1 MKKNHMLFTV
11 LFLIYAGAGVISLV
25 AFGVNGSY
33 LSRRQEVP
41 ASAATDPE
49 LPADPIVEPVE
60 EPAEDPFEDPVE
72 NPTPDPVENSTDNLT
87 PETPDPAAPA
97 QEPAENPQTPVPA
110 TEPADDS
117 EAAEAGHPVTGST
130 SGTPEPADETNA
142 SDDEEAAGPE
152 KTYYAFTVIDGV
164 TDVRIRETDAR
175 DSNTVSHIDGGKSGY
190 VLEKGDSRS
199 KILTKKGTVGYIYNE
214 YLTFSEIP
222 KDEFPEEYR

>member
-33 LSRRQEVP
+33 LSHKQETPV
-41 ASAATDPE
+41 AAAAEPGIS
-49 LPADPIVEPVE
+49 ADPIE
-60 EPAEDPFEDPVE
+60 EPAEQPADDPVE
-72 NPTPDPVENSTDNLT
+72 DPTDNLT
-87 PETPDPAAPA
+87 PDTPDSEPAAPV
-97 QEPAENPQTPVPA
+97 QEPAENPETP
-110 TEPADDS
+110 D
-117 EAAEAGHPVTGST
+117 PVT
-130 SGTPEPADETNA
+130 EPADETDT
-142 SDDEEAAGPE
+142 SDSEEAAEPE

-164 TDVRIRETDAR
+164 TNVRIRETDAR

-190 VLEKGDSRS
+190 VLEKGDRRS

>member
-33 LSRRQEVP
+33 LSHKQETPV
-41 ASAATDPE
+41 AAAAEPGIS
-49 LPADPIVEPVE
+49 ADPIE
-60 EPAEDPFEDPVE
+60 EPAEQPADDPVE
-72 NPTPDPVENSTDNLT
+72 DSTDNLT
-87 PETPDPAAPA
+87 PDTPDSEPAAPV
-97 QEPAENPQTPVPA
+97 QEPAENPETP
-110 TEPADDS
+110 D
-117 EAAEAGHPVTGST
+117 PVT
-130 SGTPEPADETNA
+130 EPADETDT
-142 SDDEEAAGPE
+142 SDSEEAAEPE

-164 TDVRIRETDAR
+164 TNVRIRETNAR

-190 VLEKGDSRS
+190 VLEKGDRRS

>member
-33 LSRRQEVP
+33 LSHKQETPV
-41 ASAATDPE
+41 AAAAEPGIS
-49 LPADPIVEPVE
+49 ADPIE
-60 EPAEDPFEDPVE
+60 EPAEQPADDPVE
-72 NPTPDPVENSTDNLT
+72 DPTDNLT
-87 PETPDPAAPA
+87 PDTPDSEPADPV
-97 QEPAENPQTPVPA
+97 QEPAENPETP
-110 TEPADDS
+110 D
-117 EAAEAGHPVTGST
+117 PVT
-130 SGTPEPADETNA
+130 EPADETDT
-142 SDDEEAAGPE
+142 SDSEEAAEPE

-164 TDVRIRETDAR
+164 TNVRIRETDAR

-190 VLEKGDSRS
+190 VLEKGDRRS

>member
-33 LSRRQEVP
+33 LSHKQETPV
-41 ASAATDPE
+41 AAAAEPGIS
-49 LPADPIVEPVE
+49 ADPIE
-60 EPAEDPFEDPVE
+60 EPAEQPADDPVE
-72 NPTPDPVENSTDNLT
+72 DSTDNLT
-87 PETPDPAAPA
+87 PDTPDSEPAAPV
-97 QEPAENPQTPVPA
+97 QEPAENPETP
-110 TEPADDS
+110 D
-117 EAAEAGHPVTGST
+117 PVT
-130 SGTPEPADETNA
+130 EPADETDT
-142 SDDEEAAGPE
+142 SDSEEAAEPE

-164 TDVRIRETDAR
+164 TNVRIRETDAR

-190 VLEKGDSRS
+190 VLEKGDRRS

>member
-33 LSRRQEVP
+33 LSHKQETPV
-41 ASAATDPE
+41 AAAAEPGIS
-49 LPADPIVEPVE
+49 ADPIE
-60 EPAEDPFEDPVE
+60 EPAEQPADDPVEDPTENRIETPIEAPIEAPTEDPVE
-72 NPTPDPVENSTDNLT
+72 DSTDNLT
-87 PETPDPAAPA
+87 PDTPDSEPAAPVQEPAGNPETPDP
-97 QEPAENPQTPVPA
+97 
-110 TEPADDS
+110 
-117 EAAEAGHPVTGST
+117 VT
-130 SGTPEPADETNA
+130 EPADETDT
-142 SDDEEAAGPE
+142 SDSEEAAEPE

-164 TDVRIRETDAR
+164 TNVRIRETDAR

-190 VLEKGDSRS
+190 VLEKGDRRS

>member
-33 LSRRQEVP
+33 LSHKQETPV
-41 ASAATDPE
+41 AAAAEPGIS
-49 LPADPIVEPVE
+49 ADPIE
-60 EPAEDPFEDPVE
+60 EPAEQPADDPVE
-72 NPTPDPVENSTDNLT
+72 DSTDNPT
-87 PETPDPAAPA
+87 TDTPDSEPAAPV
-97 QEPAENPQTPVPA
+97 QEPAENPETP
-110 TEPADDS
+110 D
-117 EAAEAGHPVTGST
+117 PVT
-130 SGTPEPADETNA
+130 EPADETDT
-142 SDDEEAAGPE
+142 SDSEEAAEPE

-164 TDVRIRETDAR
+164 TNVRIRETDAR

-190 VLEKGDSRS
+190 VLEKGDRRS

>member
-33 LSRRQEVP
+33 LSHKQETPV
-41 ASAATDPE
+41 AAAAEPGIS
-49 LPADPIVEPVE
+49 ADPIE
-60 EPAEDPFEDPVE
+60 EPAEQPADDPVE
-72 NPTPDPVENSTDNLT
+72 DSTDNLT
-87 PETPDPAAPA
+87 TDTPDSEPAAPV
-97 QEPAENPQTPVPA
+97 QEPAENPETP
-110 TEPADDS
+110 D
-117 EAAEAGHPVTGST
+117 PVT
-130 SGTPEPADETNA
+130 EPADETDT
-142 SDDEEAAGPE
+142 SDSEEAAEPE

-164 TDVRIRETDAR
+164 TNVRIRETDAR

-190 VLEKGDSRS
+190 VLEKGDRRS